1 MGGTSVVKIVTD
13 YLKLSEVRIRK
24 GMKIID
30 LAAKAGVSKES
41 IYSIEK
47 GRHNPSPAIAN
58 KLAEVLSVP
67 YDDIFSIVEGE

>member
-1 MGGTSVVKIVTD
+1 MKIVTD